1 MAILAGI
8 GTLDMLGALPCRRA
22 PIMATEAAGGD
33 VDVIEVGREPCHGS
47 MTVFAA
53 IR

>member
-22 PIMATEAAGGD
+22 AIVATEAAGCD
-33 VDVIEVGREPCHGS
+33 VDVIEVGVLPR
-47 MTVFAA
+47 A
-53 IR
+53 R